1 MSTADTPPIIVA
13 DVGGTN
19 GRFAIASFGDKGV
32 TLSHSVKY
40 SNDGLPGFAE
50 LLALYLEEL
59 GDGAPNCA
67 CFATAGP
74 NDGRRGMLTNLG
86 WQLDAGYLET
96 KFGMDEVLF
105 VNDFKALARMTPELG
120 QDDSIALNEATPAA
134 GAPVSVLG
142 PGTGLGVAMVL
153 PDGNAT
159 VTIGTEGGHM
169 AFAPGNALEASLRQ
183 HLATDYPHVFA
194 ELLLSGNGIC
204 RIHDFMVAERG
215 EGSAGLTA
223 AAITDGALAGEE
235 SCLATVQQFL
245 SILGSIAGDVALC
258 HGALG
263 GVFLGGGIVKRIV
276 PLIETSDLCK
286 RFCAKGVMADYLSEI
301 PIRVI
306 TADQVARR
314 GAALLFHQ
322 HRLRQH

>member
-19 GRFAIASFGDKGV
+19 GRFAVASFGDEGV
-32 TLSHSVKY
+32 TLSHTVKY
-40 SNDGLPGFAE
+40 SNDGLPGFAD

-59 GDGAPNCA
+59 GDDAPNGA

-74 NDGRRGMLTNLG
+74 NDGRSGMLTNLG
-86 WQLDAGYLET
+86 WQLDADYLEA
-96 KFGMDEVLF
+96 KFGMDEILF

-120 QDDSIALNEATPAA
+120 KDDSIPLNEATAA
-134 GAPVSVLG
+134 PGAPVSVLG

-153 PDGNAT
+153 PDGDAT
-159 VTIGTEGGHM
+159 ITIGTEGGHM
-169 AFAPGNALEASLRQ
+169 AFAPGNALEAGLRQ
-183 HLATDYPHVFA
+183 HLAADFPHVFA
-194 ELLLSGNGIC
+194 ELLLSGNGLC
-204 RIHDFMVAERG
+204 RIHDFLVQEHGA
-215 EGSAGLTA
+215 GSAGLTA
-223 AAITDGALAGEE
+223 AEITDGALAGET

-276 PLIETSDLCK
+276 PLIEASDLCE
-286 RFCAKGVMADYLSEI
+286 RFCAKGVMFEYLRGI
-301 PIRVI
+301 PIRLI

-314 GAALLFHQ
+314 GAALLFRQ
-322 HRLRQH
+322 HRLGHG